1 MQNIRLLFD
10 GIEQNLD
17 DVQGSNGA
25 SFVYRS
31 KYENGENGFSFSPE
45 LVLYNSAFDYVKAQ
59 IIAQPLPALAQIKVL
74 VYSTCCTDESGN
86 ELLLFTGKI
95 DGSDVEWCEY
105 PCNSCTVSILDD
117 SQDAQAIQC
126 LKNTIIWQRKI
137 VNGVFVND
145 GANTERRALLLS
157 YCNDVR
163 PAFLQEVIMIF
174 GFIMIVAIMPFL
186 LVWATIASFISVII
200 SAFITQPV
208 DSNFYDDAFEVVE
221 ILTNIVTGCGYKHY
235 TPFISSY
242 LANGCDICGLSLQSS
257 LFGIGGP
264 YRDTVRLDAA
274 YLAGGRESARQARAA
289 GTNRPN
295 LNFVQFLDEFKQF
308 NIDWRVSNGVL
319 IIERKDYDFG
329 GQWFDL
335 ADIPQSDVISLCFS
349 VTDLKPPA
357 YGEYEYVKDGV
368 DNTGDEAR
376 DTWTDLV
383 FDWNTP
389 TNPAQSGLLRR
400 SFFYSTALFRNDGAR
415 AETSPL
421 DKPLYSAIF
430 SILNDTG
437 NVMLMEKG
445 ICGFPKLLIW
455 DGTSDID
462 NATVLRYPSA
472 AEPNTF
478 DYNIDWWVKENYVDG
493 SLPSGTAR
501 DTLYQRLFYIDDP
514 RVTGVKTRGYT
525 LEINANCDILA
536 TMSPDKNIVIPVSG
550 VSKTASVEEIQYNV
564 NTNQLTITGLV

>member
-10 GIEQNLD
+10 GIEQDLD
-17 DVQGSNGA
+17 NVQGTNGA
-25 SFVYRS
+25 SFTYRS
-31 KYENGENGFSFSPE
+31 KDENGENGFAFSPD
-45 LVLYNSAFDYVKAQ
+45 LLLTGAAYDYVKAQ
-59 IIAQPLPALAQIKVL
+59 IISQPLPALAQIKVL
-74 VYSTCCTDESGN
+74 VYSSCCSDALGN
-86 ELLLFTGKI
+86 PLLLFTGKI
-95 DGSDVEWCEY
+95 DGADVEWCEY
-105 PCNSCTVSILDD
+105 PCSECTVSIIDD

-145 GANTERRALLLS
+145 GDSTDRPAIFLS
-157 YCNDVR
+157 YCNEIR
-163 PAFLQEVIMIF
+163 PAFLQEVTMIF
-174 GFIMIVAIMPFL
+174 GFIFIVALMPFL
-186 LVWATIASFISVII
+186 YLWATIAFALTSLL
-200 SAFITQPV
+200 SAITNIPV
-208 DSNFYDDAFEVVE
+208 GSNFYDDAAGVVQTMTE
-221 ILTNIVTGCGYKHY
+221 LVTGCGYRHR

-264 YRDTVRLDAA
+264 YRNTVRLDAA
-274 YLAGGRESARQARAA
+274 YLAGGRPSLSSRIFRAA
-289 GTNRPN
+289 QTNRPN

-319 IIERKDYDFG
+319 IIERKDFDFA

-335 ADIPQSDVISLCFS
+335 ADIPNDDVLSLCFS
-349 VTDLKPPA
+349 VTDKKPPA
-357 YGEYEYVKDGV
+357 YGEYEYIKDGV
-368 DNTGDEAR
+368 DNAGDEVR

-389 TNPAQSGLLRR
+389 PNPAQSGLLRR
-400 SFFYSTALFRNDGAR
+400 SFFYSAALFRNDGAR
-415 AETSPL
+415 AETSAL
-421 DKPLYSAIF
+421 DKPLYRAIF
-430 SILNDTG
+430 SILGDTQND
-437 NVMLMEKG
+437 MLMEKG

-462 NATVLRYPSA
+462 SATILRYPSA

-478 DYNIDWWVKENYVDG
+478 DYNIDWWVKEDYEDG
-493 SLPSGTAR
+493 TGTQR

-514 RVTGVKTRGYT
+514 RVTGVKIRGFT

-536 TMSPDKNIVIPVSG
+536 TLSPDKNIVIPVSG
-550 VSKTASVEEIQYNV
+550 VNKTAAISEIQYNV
-564 NTNQLTITGLV
+564 NTNKLTITGLV